1 MVLDTSVLVA
11 SLAGERY
18 ELPALRRA
26 LARGNQLLVPSV
38 VFYEWWRGPRKDE
51 ELADQE
57 SLLPSDLALPFGVA
71 EAAIAA
77 RLYRQVN
84 RPRSREIDLAIAAC
98 AMAREMPLWTLNRGD
113 FKDIPG
119 LVLASLD
126 SGQPRLE

>member
-1 MVLDTSVLVA
+1 MVVDTSVLIE
-11 SLAGERY
+11 SLTGDRLSFPILRRVLDQGER
-18 ELPALRRA
+18 
-26 LARGNQLLVPSV
+26 LLVPTLV
-38 VFYEWWRGPRKDE
+38 LFEWWRGPRTQA
-51 ELADQE
+51 ELEIQE
-57 SLLPSDLALPFGVA
+57 LLLPSESALVFDHH

-98 AMAREMPLWTLNRGD
+98 AIARELPLWTLNRGD

-126 SGQPRLE
+126 